1 MIERILS
8 PTLIDALGWTLLHA
22 LWQGA
27 AFALL
32 LGLLLIALRSYSAR
46 ARYIVSVGV
55 LGAFLLTA
63 GASFLQL
70 YTSSSRAADA
80 GAMATVPVPE
90 STSTEATSVAPTTYP
105 ADDKTAE
112 QTTATVPFRERAVDY
127 FDRHLPLIVTIW
139 LLGVLVLQ
147 LRLLGRLAF
156 TQRLRHYG
164 SRSFPAEWTEKLR
177 ELEDRLRI
185 HRTVAYLQSNRVTS
199 PLTLGWLKP
208 AVLFPADLLTQL
220 SRADAVAILAHE
232 LAHVRRHDFAVNLL
246 QTFLTLFF
254 FYHPAVWWMNQ
265 RIAEEREH
273 CCDDLALAA
282 TQGRGIDYARTL
294 VRLRE
299 VALLPQPA
307 LAMKAGG
314 AGGLLLRV
322 RRAVTGRIS
331 EASFG
336 EGVVTTLILIGALAL
351 GASATATTR
360 PDVPQIEAANQLE
373 VDSVI
378 TARELGS
385 DSVGTTPPTV
395 DAAPPLTL
403 ASASPPPAAAQA
415 PSPMESVAW
424 GGGPKHK
431 LGEGTQDSLF
441 YLLMQAIYDEE
452 TAFAR
457 HLIPQVTN
465 LDRSLDDRRNFSP
478 LMAAASENLYDIA
491 YLLLEAGADPN
502 YTNRDGWTAL
512 TEAADEGSY
521 EVAQLLLQR
530 GARADQRSN
539 DAPTPLIM
547 AASEGHLDVLE
558 LLLAEGAD
566 PLAAEG
572 HGRTAFTAAA
582 DEGHARIIERLLE
595 LDVEQDLS
603 AAVEI
608 AALEGNVEIIQLL
621 TPQLA
626 EKAMDGLVYE
636 PDHLVGA
643 AHERQFA
650 VARML
655 VMQGADVNA
664 PTEDGTTPLAAAAA
678 EHAYDIAEL
687 LLDQDARVDYAPAGH
702 CTPLAYAAREG
713 DGRMIEL
720 LHGRGAELTAT
731 CSYDDT
737 NLENGRVS
745 RAVYRD
751 APVLLIAV
759 NENSQ
764 RATEALISLG
774 ADPNATG
781 SFQYERHA
789 DLVDHW
795 NGYEELD
802 PAGWQT
808 LLETRRWTPLMEAVL
823 TGEGRLLQL
832 LIDAGA
838 DRTATLEDGT
848 TLSDLARRFDKQH
861 LLPYLTD

>member
-8 PTLIDALGWTLLHA
+8 PTLVDALGWTLLHA

-63 GASFLQL
+63 GTSFLQL
-70 YTSSSRAADA
+70 YSTSSVGGAA
-80 GAMATVPVPE
+80 GAVYTAQVQETTPPKATPAAPATY
-90 STSTEATSVAPTTYP
+90 STDNDAKAQTAT
-105 ADDKTAE
+105 
-112 QTTATVPFRERAVDY
+112 TVPFRERTVDY

-164 SRSFPAEWTEKLR
+164 SQSFPAEWTEKLR

-185 HRTVAYLQSNRVTS
+185 RRTVQYLQSDRVTS

-208 AVLFPADLLTQL
+208 AVLFPTDLLDQL
-220 SRADAVAILAHE
+220 SRADAVAILGHE

-265 RIAEEREH
+265 RITEEREH

-299 VALLPQPA
+299 VTLLPQPA
-307 LAMKAGG
+307 LAMKLGG
-314 AGGLLLRV
+314 QGGLLLRI
-322 RRAVTGRIS
+322 RRAVNGRIS

-336 EGVVTTLILIGALAL
+336 EGVVTTLILLAALSLSMSITSTNDMHTAEL
-351 GASATATTR
+351 PSPPPPVVPPPPPPPPPSLPPPPPLPPPPANSA
-360 PDVPQIEAANQLE
+360 P
-373 VDSVI
+373 
-378 TARELGS
+378 
-385 DSVGTTPPTV
+385 
-395 DAAPPLTL
+395 AAPPPGPIQTFP
-403 ASASPPPAAAQA
+403 AS
-415 PSPMESVAW
+415 
-424 GGGPKHK
+424 
-431 LGEGTQDSLF
+431 TQDSIF
-441 YLLMQAIYDEE
+441 YLLMQAVYDEE

-457 HLIPQVTN
+457 HLIPQVSN

-558 LLLAEGAD
+558 LLLTEGAD

-572 HGRTAFTAAA
+572 YGRTAFTAAA
-582 DEGHARIIERLLE
+582 EEGHVRIIERLLE
-595 LDVEQDLS
+595 LDVEQDLA
-603 AAVEI
+603 AAVEM
-608 AALEGNVEIIQLL
+608 AALEGHVEIIQLL
-621 TPQLA
+621 TPRLA
-626 EKAMDGLVYE
+626 GEAMDGLVYE
-636 PDHLVGA
+636 PANLVGA
-643 AHERQFA
+643 AHERQYA

-655 VMQGADVNA
+655 VLQGADVNA

-687 LLDQDARVDYAPAGH
+687 LLEQGARVDYAPAGH

-751 APVLLIAV
+751 APLLVIAV

-764 RATEALISLG
+764 RATEALLSLG
-774 ADPNATG
+774 ANPNATG

-789 DLVDHW
+789 DLVDDW
-795 NGYEELD
+795 GDSRELD

-838 DRTATLEDGT
+838 DRTTTLEDGT

>member
-8 PTLIDALGWTLLHA
+8 PTLVDALGWTLLHA

-32 LGLLLIALRSYSAR
+32 LGLLLIILRSYSAR

-63 GASFLQL
+63 GTSFLQL
-70 YTSSSRAADA
+70 YTSSNRGADA

-90 STSTEATSVAPTTYP
+90 STSTEATSEAPITYL

-112 QTTATVPFRERAVDY
+112 QTATTVPFRERAVDY

-185 HRTVAYLQSNRVTS
+185 RRTVQYLQSDRVTS
-199 PLTLGWLKP
+199 PLTLGWLRP
-208 AVLFPADLLTQL
+208 AVLFPTDLLDQL

-360 PDVPQIEAANQLE
+360 PDVTGGEAATQLL
-373 VDSVI
+373 VDSVVA
-378 TARELGS
+378 TQKLVPN
-385 DSVGTTPPTV
+385 SVGTTPP
-395 DAAPPLTL
+395 APD
-403 ASASPPPAAAQA
+403 SA
-415 PSPMESVAW
+415 PSLMLAPTVSATAPSLMLAPTVPATAPSLT
-424 GGGPKHK
+424 PS
-431 LGEGTQDSLF
+431 TDTDDSLF
-441 YLLMQAIYDEE
+441 YLLMQAVYEE
-452 TAFAR
+452 QTTFAR

-530 GARADQRSN
+530 GARADQRSH

-566 PLAAEG
+566 PLAVDG
-572 HGRTAFTAAA
+572 NGRTALIVAA
-582 DEGHARIIERLLE
+582 DEGHVHIIERLLE

-603 AAVEI
+603 AAVEV

-621 TPQLA
+621 TPRLA
-626 EKAMDGLVYE
+626 GQAMDGLVYE

-678 EHAYDIAEL
+678 EHAYDVAEL

-737 NLENGRVS
+737 HLENGRVS

-764 RATEALISLG
+764 RATEALLSLG

-781 SFQYERHA
+781 SFQYEQHA

-808 LLETRRWTPLMEAVL
+808 LLETRRWTPLMEAIL

-838 DRTATLEDGT
+838 DRTVILEDGT

>member
-1 MIERILS
+1 MIEHILS
-8 PTLIDALGWTLLHA
+8 PTLVDALGWTLLHA

-63 GASFLQL
+63 GVSFLQL
-70 YTSSSRAADA
+70 YSSPSVGGAA
-80 GAMATVPVPE
+80 GAMYTVPAPQP
-90 STSTEATSVAPTTYP
+90 TSTEVTSEVPTTYP
-105 ADDKTAE
+105 AGDKTIE
-112 QTTATVPFRERAVDY
+112 QTATTVPFRERAVDY

-164 SRSFPAEWTEKLR
+164 SRSFPAEWAEKLC

-185 HRTVAYLQSNRVTS
+185 RRTVQYLQSDRVTS
-199 PLTLGWLKP
+199 PLTLGWLRP
-208 AVLFPADLLTQL
+208 AVLFPTDLLDQL

-322 RRAVTGRIS
+322 RRAVNGRIR

-351 GASATATTR
+351 GVSATATTR
-360 PDVPQIEAANQLE
+360 PNVPQIEAANQLA
-373 VDSVI
+373 VDSII
-378 TARELGS
+378 TARELGP
-385 DSVGTTPPTV
+385 DSAGTTPPTI
-395 DAAPPLTL
+395 DAGPPLTL
-403 ASASPPPAAAQA
+403 APATPPSAPLQA
-415 PSPMESVAW
+415 PVTS
-424 GGGPKHK
+424 
-431 LGEGTQDSLF
+431 TDDSLF
-441 YLLMQAIYDEE
+441 YLLMQAVYDEE

-572 HGRTAFTAAA
+572 YGRTAFTAAA
-582 DEGHARIIERLLE
+582 EEGHVHIIERLLE

-603 AAVEI
+603 AAVEV

-621 TPQLA
+621 TPRLA
-626 EKAMDGLVYE
+626 GQAMDGLVYE

-643 AHERQFA
+643 AHERQYA

-655 VMQGADVNA
+655 VLQGADVNA
-664 PTEDGTTPLAAAAA
+664 ATADGTTPLAAAAA
-678 EHAYDIAEL
+678 ERAYDVAEL
-687 LLDQDARVDYAPAGH
+687 LLDHDARVDYAPAGH

-713 DGRMIEL
+713 DSRMIEL

-737 NLENGRVS
+737 HLENGRVS

-751 APVLLIAV
+751 APVLLITV

-795 NGYEELD
+795 DDYGELD

-808 LLETRRWTPLMEAVL
+808 LLETRRWTPLMEAIL

-848 TLSDLARRFDKQH
+848 TLSDLARRFDKQY

>member
-8 PTLIDALGWTLLHA
+8 PTLVDALGWTLLHA

-80 GAMATVPVPE
+80 GAKATVPVPQ
-90 STSTEATSVAPTTYP
+90 SISTEATSEATTTYP
-105 ADDKTAE
+105 AGDKTKE
-112 QTTATVPFRERAVDY
+112 QTATTVPFRERAVDY

-164 SRSFPAEWTEKLR
+164 SRSFPAEWAEKLR
-177 ELEDRLRI
+177 ELEDHLRI
-185 HRTVAYLQSNRVTS
+185 RRTVQYLQSDRVTS
-199 PLTLGWLKP
+199 PLTLGWLRP
-208 AVLFPADLLTQL
+208 AVLFPTDLLDQL

-273 CCDDLALAA
+273 CCDDLALVA

-322 RRAVTGRIS
+322 RRAVNGRIR

-336 EGVVTTLILIGALAL
+336 EGVVTTVILIGALAL

-360 PDVPQIEAANQLE
+360 PDVPQIEAANQLA
-373 VDSVI
+373 VDSMI
-378 TARELGS
+378 TARELGP
-385 DSVGTTPPTV
+385 DSVGTTPPTI
-395 DAAPPLTL
+395 DAGPPLTL
-403 ASASPPPAAAQA
+403 APATPPSAPRQA
-415 PSPMESVAW
+415 PST
-424 GGGPKHK
+424 
-431 LGEGTQDSLF
+431 GTDDSLF
-441 YLLMQAIYDEE
+441 YLLMQAVYDEE

-558 LLLAEGAD
+558 LLLTEGAD

-572 HGRTAFTAAA
+572 YGRTAFTAAA
-582 DEGHARIIERLLE
+582 EEGHVHIIERLLE

-603 AAVEI
+603 AAIEI

-621 TPQLA
+621 TPRLA
-626 EKAMDGLVYE
+626 GQAMDGLVYE

-655 VMQGADVNA
+655 VIQGADVNA
-664 PTEDGTTPLAAAAA
+664 ATEDGTTPLAAAAA
-678 EHAYDIAEL
+678 EHAYDVAEL

-713 DGRMIEL
+713 DARMIEL

-737 NLENGRVS
+737 HLENGRVS

-751 APVLLIAV
+751 APVLLITV

-789 DLVDHW
+789 DRVNDW
-795 NGYEELD
+795 DDYGELD

-808 LLETRRWTPLMEAVL
+808 LLETRRWTPLMEAIL

-838 DRTATLEDGT
+838 DPKATLEDGT